1 MALVCQKLHSLER
14 EVLDFILLLRCVLRL
29 VFPLGSIFLQVAI
42 CCHLASPISRTS
54 TTDKEFRRLVFLQRG
69 LLLSVSLE
77 TIFLV
82 FFVRRIIIFFLR
94 PKQVHGQFWVS
105 VLPHLHR
112 QVAHGVHVHLMLLFF
127 WWNLLLFER
136 QITGT
141 AKSGCA
147 FIESFQNKID
157 FISTLLEL
165 PLSML

>member
-54 TTDKEFRRLVFLQRG
+54 TADKEFRRLVFLQRG

-82 FFVRRIIIFFLR
+82 FFVRGIIIVFLR

-112 QVAHGVHVHLMLLFF
+112 QVAHGVHVHLMLFF
-127 WWNLLLFER
+127 WRNLLLLEGK
-136 QITGT
+136 ITGT
-141 AKSGCA
+141 AKICCA
-147 FIESFQNKID
+147 FIESFQNKVD